1 MPEVTEHTA
10 GMFSWADLATSDSK
24 AALSFYKEL
33 MGWSSID
40 NPIDDQGN
48 VYSMLQKNE
57 KAACALYDMAA
68 EMRDQGIPPHWTAY
82 FTVSN
87 VDETVA
93 KAKRLGG
100 TALQEPQDVF
110 TAGRMA
116 AIRDPEGATFALWQ
130 PRDEIGAQIFGE
142 PGSLNWCELY
152 TQDPNAQS
160 AFYGGVFGWTR
171 TDTTASAGQPYVVF
185 QQDGNNAA
193 GMMELQVPPS
203 WTVYFGVD
211 DCDATIE
218 KAVVLGGSLANPAM
232 DIPDLGRFALL
243 ADPQGAHFFVLQ
255 LKRSTQTG

>member
-1 MPEVTEHTA
+1 MPEVTEHAA

-24 AALSFYKEL
+24 AALGFYKEL
-33 MGWSSID
+33 FGWTSID

-48 VYSMLQKNE
+48 VYSMLQKNS

-87 VDETVA
+87 VDQAVT
-93 KAKRLGG
+93 KAKDLGG

-130 PRDEIGAQIFGE
+130 PRDEIGAHVFAE
-142 PGSLNWCELY
+142 PGALQACELR
-152 TQDPNAQS
+152 TQDPDGQA
-160 AFYGGVFGWTR
+160 AFYSGLFGWTR
-171 TDTTASAGQPYVVF
+171 TDTTTAADKPYVVF
-185 QQDGNNAA
+185 DLEGRYAA
-193 GMMELQVPPS
+193 GMMQLALPPT

-211 DCDATIE
+211 DCDAAIE
-218 KAVVLGGSLANPAM
+218 AALRLGGSLANPAM
-232 DIPDLGRFALL
+232 DIAGAGRFALL
-243 ADPQGAHFFVLQ
+243 ADPQGAHFFVIQ
-255 LKRSTQTG
+255 ITGSA